1 MKLHSSISVR
11 MMVVIGAVTAL
22 AMLIFSGIVMSAMEA
37 HFEELDELRLNEIR
51 AAFACEARTPEA
63 GLLHVARE
71 HPTGAVALVRDG
83 RVVAKSSAAP
93 VSLLPTIPAADEF
106 AVVRDTLHHW
116 RVMKTTEPDGAVFI
130 VSFRWTR
137 TWRFTKRC
145 G

>member
-51 AAFACEARTPEA
+51 AAFAYEARTPEA

-71 HPTGAVALVRDG
+71 HPTGAVVLVRDG
-83 RVVAKSSAAP
+83 QVVAKSPAAP

-116 RVMKTTEPDGAVFI
+116 RVMKTT
-130 VSFRWTR
+130 
-137 TWRFTKRC
+137 
-145 G
+145 